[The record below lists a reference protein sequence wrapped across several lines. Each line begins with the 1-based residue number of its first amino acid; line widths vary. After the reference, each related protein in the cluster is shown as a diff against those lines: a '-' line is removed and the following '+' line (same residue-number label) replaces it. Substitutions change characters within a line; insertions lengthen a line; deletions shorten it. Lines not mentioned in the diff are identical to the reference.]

1 MITLTC
7 NTLDRNF
14 RVIGTD
20 PKVIKYL
27 VKLTLKANTNI
38 PFGITRL
45 SNN

>member
-1 MITLTC
+1 MIAHSITTS
-7 NTLDRNF
+7 NRKF

-27 VKLTLKANTNI
+27 VTLTLKANTNI